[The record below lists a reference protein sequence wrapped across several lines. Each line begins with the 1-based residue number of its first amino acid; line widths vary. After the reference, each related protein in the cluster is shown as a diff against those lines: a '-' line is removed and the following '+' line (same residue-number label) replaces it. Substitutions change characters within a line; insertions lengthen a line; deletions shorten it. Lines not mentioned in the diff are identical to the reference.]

1 MQLQALKPSTAL
13 TIKKYGYFIY
23 LMPLI
28 MPALS
33 YYWGHL
39 SGYHDFFAFLTL
51 LVVYGLVPLVDL
63 LLGKDPVNPSEAD
76 VPSLSE
82 EKFYRYLTLSC
93 LPLYVICLFSSGY
106 LLLNWPELSL
116 LGQVGYVMSMGVVG
130 GIIAINVGHEL
141 IHKSTKLEKVS
152 GGLLYSLVS
161 YAGFIVEH
169 VYGHHVHVSTPEDAS
184 SSRYKQSLYNFLPKA
199 YVGNFKN
206 AWKIQKQRLNKKGL
220 GLLSA
225 KNELIWYN
233 LASVVIACLMGLFF
247 ILLGSD
253 FLLGVGFFLAQSFI
267 AITLLE
273 IINYIEHYGLH
284 REKLSNGKYQRVNI
298 EHSWNSNYL
307 LTNMFLFQLQRHSD
321 HHAFA
326 ARRYQVLRHHE
337 QSPQLPFGYATM
349 FVIAMIPP
357 LWMAIMNPKVEAYY
371 QKEPQPV
378 AA

>member
-1 MQLQALKPSTAL
+1 MRLQSIKPSVAL
-13 TIKKYGYFIY
+13 TVKKYGYFIF

-33 YYWGHL
+33 FYWGHL

-51 LVVYGLVPLVDL
+51 LVVYALIPILDL

-76 VPSLSE
+76 VPSLSQ
-82 EKFYRYLTLSC
+82 EKFYRYLALSC
-93 LPLYVICLFSSGY
+93 LPLYFICLFSTGF
-106 LLLNWPELSL
+106 LLVTWTELSIV
-116 LGQVGYVMSMGVVG
+116 GQIGFALSMGVVG

-141 IHKSTKLEKVS
+141 IHKNTKLEKVS
-152 GGLLYSLVS
+152 GGLLYSLVC

-169 VYGHHVHVSTPEDAS
+169 IYGHHVHVSTPDDAS
-184 SSRYKQSLYNFLPKA
+184 SSRYKQSVYNFLPKA

-206 AWKIQKQRLNKKGL
+206 AWKIQKKRLNKKGL
-220 GLLSA
+220 GLLSS

-233 LASVVIACLMGLFF
+233 LASVATACLMGLFF
-247 ILLGSD
+247 VLLGSD
-253 FLLGVGFFLAQSFI
+253 FLLGAGFFLIQSVVAF
-267 AITLLE
+267 TLLE

-298 EHSWNSNYL
+298 EHSWNSNYF

-321 HHAFA
+321 HHAYA
-326 ARRYQVLRHHE
+326 ARRYQVLRHHPE
-337 QSPQLPFGYATM
+337 SPQLPFGYATM
-349 FVIAMIPP
+349 FVIALVPP

-371 QKEPQPV
+371 QHTHET
-378 AA
+378 AAV

>member
-1 MQLQALKPSTAL
+1 MQLQALKPATAL

-51 LVVYGLVPLVDL
+51 LGVYGLVPLVDL
-63 LLGKDPVNPSEAD
+63 LLGKDPVNPSEED

-93 LPLYVICLFSSGY
+93 LPLYVICLFSTGF

-141 IHKSTKLEKVS
+141 IHKSTQLEKVT

-161 YAGFIVEH
+161 YAGFVVEH

-184 SSRYKQSLYNFLPKA
+184 SSRYKQSLYNF
-199 YVGNFKN
+199 
-206 AWKIQKQRLNKKGL
+206 
-220 GLLSA
+220 
-225 KNELIWYN
+225 
-233 LASVVIACLMGLFF
+233 
-247 ILLGSD
+247 
-253 FLLGVGFFLAQSFI
+253 
-267 AITLLE
+267 
-273 IINYIEHYGLH
+273 
-284 REKLSNGKYQRVNI
+284 
-298 EHSWNSNYL
+298 
-307 LTNMFLFQLQRHSD
+307 
-321 HHAFA
+321 
-326 ARRYQVLRHHE
+326 
-337 QSPQLPFGYATM
+337 
-349 FVIAMIPP
+349 
-357 LWMAIMNPKVEAYY
+357 
-371 QKEPQPV
+371 
-378 AA
+378 

>member
-1 MQLQALKPSTAL
+1 MRLQSIKPSVAL
-13 TIKKYGYFIY
+13 TVKKYGYFIF

-33 YYWGHL
+33 FYWGHL

-51 LVVYGLVPLVDL
+51 LVVYALIPILDL

-76 VPSLSE
+76 VPSLSQ
-82 EKFYRYLTLSC
+82 EKFYRYLALSC
-93 LPLYVICLFSSGY
+93 LPLYFICLFSTGF
-106 LLLNWPELSL
+106 LLVTWTELSIV
-116 LGQVGYVMSMGVVG
+116 GQIGFALSMGVVG

-141 IHKSTKLEKVS
+141 IHKNTKLEKVS

-169 VYGHHVHVSTPEDAS
+169 IYGHHVHVSTPDDAS

-206 AWKIQKQRLNKKGL
+206 AWNIQKKRLNKKGL
-220 GLLSA
+220 GLLSS

-233 LASVVIACLMGLFF
+233 LASVATACLMGLFF
-247 ILLGSD
+247 MLLGSN
-253 FLLGVGFFLAQSFI
+253 FLLGAGFFLIQSIVAF
-267 AITLLE
+267 TLLE

-298 EHSWNSNYL
+298 EHSWNSNYF

-321 HHAFA
+321 HHAYA
-326 ARRYQVLRHHE
+326 ARRYQVLRHHPE
-337 QSPQLPFGYATM
+337 SPQLPFGYATM
-349 FVIAMIPP
+349 FVIALVPP

-371 QKEPQPV
+371 QHTHEI
-378 AA
+378 AAI

>member
-1 MQLQALKPSTAL
+1 MQLQALKPATAL

-63 LLGKDPVNPSEAD
+63 LLGKDPVNPSEED

-93 LPLYVICLFSSGY
+93 LPLYVICLFSTGF

-141 IHKSTKLEKVS
+141 IHKSTQLEKVT

-161 YAGFIVEH
+161 YAGFVVEH

-199 YVGNFKN
+199 YVGNFTN
-206 AWKIQKQRLNKKGL
+206 AWKIQKKRLNKKGL

-233 LASVVIACLMGLFF
+233 LASVGAACLMGLFF
-247 ILLGSD
+247 TLLGSE

-349 FVIAMIPP
+349 FVVAMIPP

-371 QKEPQPV
+371 QKEPQQ
-378 AA
+378 AAA

>member
-1 MQLQALKPSTAL
+1 MQLQALKPATAL

-63 LLGKDPVNPSEAD
+63 LLGKDPVNPSEED

-93 LPLYVICLFSSGY
+93 LPLYIICLFGSGY
-106 LLLNWPELSL
+106 LLLNWPQLSL

-141 IHKSTKLEKVS
+141 IHKSTQLEKVT

-199 YVGNFKN
+199 YVGNFTN
-206 AWKIQKQRLNKKGL
+206 AWKIQKKRLNKKGL
-220 GLLSA
+220 GLLSS

-233 LASVVIACLMGLFF
+233 LASVIAACLMGLFF
-247 ILLGSD
+247 TLLGSE

-267 AITLLE
+267 AFTLLE

-284 REKLSNGKYQRVNI
+284 REKLSNGNYQRVNI

-371 QKEPQPV
+371 QKEPQQ
-378 AA
+378 AAA

>member
-1 MQLQALKPSTAL
+1 MQLQALKPSVAL
-13 TIKKYGYFIY
+13 TVKKYGYFIF

-33 YYWGHL
+33 FYWGHL

-51 LVVYGLVPLVDL
+51 LVVYALIPVLDL

-76 VPSLSE
+76 VPSLSQ
-82 EKFYRYLTLSC
+82 EKFYRYLALSC
-93 LPLYVICLFSSGY
+93 LPLYFICLFSSGF
-106 LLLNWPELSL
+106 LLVTWTELSIV
-116 LGQVGYVMSMGVVG
+116 GQIGFALSMGVVG

-141 IHKSTKLEKVS
+141 IHKNTKLEKVS

-169 VYGHHVHVSTPEDAS
+169 IYGHHVHVSTPDDAS
-184 SSRYKQSLYNFLPKA
+184 SSRYKQSVYNFLPKA

-206 AWKIQKQRLNKKGL
+206 AWKIQKSRLNKKGL
-220 GLLSA
+220 GLLSS

-233 LASVVIACLMGLFF
+233 LVSVATACLMGLFF
-247 ILLGSD
+247 MLLGSD
-253 FLLGVGFFLAQSFI
+253 FLLGAGFFLIQSIVAF
-267 AITLLE
+267 TLLE

-298 EHSWNSNYL
+298 EHSWNSNYF

-321 HHAFA
+321 HHAYA
-326 ARRYQVLRHHE
+326 ARRYQVLRHHPE
-337 QSPQLPFGYATM
+337 SPQLPFGYATM
-349 FVIAMIPP
+349 FVIALIPP

-371 QKEPQPV
+371 QHTHET
-378 AA
+378 AAA